1 MQLIK
6 RYILIGIIFV
16 LMIGTLS
23 HFVYNLTG
31 NNDFIGFFFPVNE
44 STWEHMKLIYFAMI
58 LYALFAIPK
67 LKSEYPCITSALL
80 CSILIGTFAIPIIFY
95 TYTGILGQNYP
106 ALDIATFAVSVLLAF
121 HSAYKLTVSCKA
133 DTQKR
138 FLLFIVL
145 LLGICFVIFTYHP
158 PNLGLF
164 SEP

>member
-23 HFVYNLTG
+23 HFVYNLSG

-44 STWEHMKLIYFAMI
+44 STWEHMKLIYFPMA
-58 LYALFAIPK
+58 LYALFVIPK
-67 LKSEYPCITSALL
+67 LKNEYPCITSALL
-80 CSILIGTFAIPIIFY
+80 YSILIGTFTIPVIFY

-121 HSAYKLTVSCKA
+121 YSAYKLTVSCKA
-133 DTQKR
+133 DTKKR
-138 FLLFIVL
+138 FLLFFVL
-145 LLGICFVIFTYHP
+145 LLGICFVIFTYYP